1 MWGFAMVLKTLRE
14 LITIIFVAC
23 LIGSAMSLVTNMFVS
38 GVDAVDTLRSQD
50 TYFRLEINGQFF
62 SVASVVFL
70 WITALAV
77 YFVKTSLGI
86 KAWAGPADSI
96 FAAHQSREPLDL
108 KRGFG
113 STFAAFLSASGGAS
127 VGQYGPLVHFGATM
141 GVWVKRFLSPSLSN
155 EVYLGCGVAAA
166 ISAGF
171 NAPIAGII
179 FAHEAILRLFSIR
192 AVAPISIAAITASA
206 VDRFLFP
213 SDATFAID
221 AVLPPLIEILPAL
234 IAITPILSL
243 VALAFMLSLR
253 TAQRYAAQ
261 FTGPPFLLTFV
272 AATCCGLL
280 GVWLPDVLGL
290 GMVQIN
296 QMLSGEFALGMLV
309 LLLVG
314 KLVATTLCIGFGLF
328 GGVFGPAIFIGIA
341 AGGVLGGVAEVLG
354 LSNFVL
360 VASVA
365 SMAAVSASVIGAPIT
380 ATIIILELTQSYEF
394 AVAAMVTVMLCNLIT
409 QRVFA
414 LSFFDRQLLDR
425 GVDLRG
431 GREAIHLNQIHSRE
445 LATNEGI
452 VLDATVDGTQAR
464 AILEEKSL
472 TEAYICDENRVLMG
486 KISLFHTLK
495 AGSEPLK
502 NYMDTEPFFLSGTD
516 TLADAMVK
524 VAKFVGESIP
534 IKDIDSGVL
543 LGTVTEGDLFNAVIG
558 VQGEIVKQER
568 G

>member
-1 MWGFAMVLKTLRE
+1 MILKTLRE

-23 LIGSAMSLVTNMFVS
+23 LIGAAMSLVTNMFVS
-38 GVDAVDTLRSQD
+38 GVEAVGALRAQD
-50 TYFRLEINGQFF
+50 TFFKLEINGQLF
-62 SVASVVFL
+62 SVGSVVFL
-70 WITALAV
+70 WITAFAV

-96 FAAHQSREPLDL
+96 YAAHQSREPLDL

-113 STFAAFLSASGGAS
+113 STFAAFLSASGGAA

-171 NAPIAGII
+171 DAPIAGII

-213 SDATFAID
+213 SDATFAIE

-253 TAQRYAAQ
+253 TAQRTAAK
-261 FTGPPFLLTFV
+261 FRGPPFVLTFL
-272 AATCCGLL
+272 AATLCGLL
-280 GVWLPDVLGL
+280 GVFLPDVLGL
-290 GMVQIN
+290 GMVQIK
-296 QMLSGEFALGMLV
+296 QMLSGEFALSMLV
-309 LLLVG
+309 LLLLG

-341 AGGVLGGVAEVLG
+341 AGGVLGGVAEALG
-354 LSNFVL
+354 LSNFAL

-431 GREAIHLNQIHSRE
+431 GREAIHLNQILSSE
-445 LATNEGI
+445 LATSDGI
-452 VLDATVDGTQAR
+452 VLDSNTDGNQAR
-464 AILEEKSL
+464 VILEERSL
-472 TEAYICDENRVLMG
+472 TEAYICGEDGVLMG
-486 KISLFHTLK
+486 KVSLFHTLK
-495 AGSEPLK
+495 AENNPVK
-502 NYMDTEPFFLSGTD
+502 DYMDTDPFFLSGTD
-516 TLADAMVK
+516 TLAHAMSK
-524 VAKFVGESIP
+524 VANFVGESIP
-534 IKDIDSGVL
+534 IVDKETGIL
-543 LGTVTEGDLFNAVIG
+543 IGTVTEGDLFNAVVG

>member
-1 MWGFAMVLKTLRE
+1 MILKTLRE

-23 LIGSAMSLVTNMFVS
+23 LIGAAMSLVTNMFVS
-38 GVDAVDTLRSQD
+38 GVEAVGALRAQD
-50 TYFRLEINGQFF
+50 TFFKLEINGQLF
-62 SVASVVFL
+62 SVGSVVFL
-70 WITALAV
+70 WITAFAV

-96 FAAHQSREPLDL
+96 YAAHQSREPLDL

-113 STFAAFLSASGGAS
+113 STFAAFLSASGGAA

-171 NAPIAGII
+171 DAPIAGII

-213 SDATFAID
+213 SDATFAIE

-253 TAQRYAAQ
+253 TAQRTAAK
-261 FTGPPFLLTFV
+261 FRGPPFVLTFL
-272 AATCCGLL
+272 AATLCGLL
-280 GVWLPDVLGL
+280 GVFLPDVLGL
-290 GMVQIN
+290 GMVQIK
-296 QMLSGEFALGMLV
+296 QMLSGEFALSMLV
-309 LLLVG
+309 LLLLG

-341 AGGVLGGVAEVLG
+341 AGGVLGGVAEALG
-354 LSNFVL
+354 LSNFAL

-431 GREAIHLNQIHSRE
+431 GREAIHLNQILSSE
-445 LATNEGI
+445 LATSDGI
-452 VLDATVDGTQAR
+452 VLDSNTDGNQAR
-464 AILEEKSL
+464 VILEERSL
-472 TEAYICDENRVLMG
+472 TEAYICGEDGVLMG
-486 KISLFHTLK
+486 KVSLFHTLK
-495 AGSEPLK
+495 AENNPVK
-502 NYMDTEPFFLSGTD
+502 DYMDTDPFFLSGTD
-516 TLADAMVK
+516 TLAHAMSK
-524 VAKFVGESIP
+524 VANFVGESIP
-534 IKDIDSGVL
+534 IVDKETGIL
-543 LGTVTEGDLFNAVIG
+543 IGTVTEGDLFNAVIG

>member
-1 MWGFAMVLKTLRE
+1 MIFKTLRE

-23 LIGSAMSLVTNMFVS
+23 LIGAAMSLVTNMFVS
-38 GVDAVDTLRSQD
+38 GVEAVGALRSQD
-50 TYFRLEINGQFF
+50 TFFKIEINGQLF
-62 SVASVVFL
+62 SVGSVVFL

-96 FAAHQSREPLDL
+96 YAAHQSREPLDL

-113 STFAAFLSASGGAS
+113 STFAAFLSASGGAA

-171 NAPIAGII
+171 DAPIAGII

-206 VDRFLFP
+206 VDRYLFP
-213 SDATFAID
+213 SDTTFAVE

-253 TAQRYAAQ
+253 TAQRYAAK
-261 FTGPPFLLTFV
+261 FSGPPFLLTFL
-272 AATCCGLL
+272 AATLCGLL
-280 GVWLPDVLGL
+280 GVFLPDVLGL
-290 GMVQIN
+290 GMVQIK
-296 QMLSGEFALGMLV
+296 QMLSGEFALSMLV
-309 LLLVG
+309 LLLLG

-341 AGGVLGGVAEVLG
+341 AGGVLGGVAELLG
-354 LSNFVL
+354 LANFAL

-431 GREAIHLNQIHSRE
+431 GREAIHLNQILSSE
-445 LATNEGI
+445 LATNEGV
-452 VLDATVDGTQAR
+452 VLDSVTDGNQAR

-472 TEAYICDENRVLMG
+472 TEAYICGENGVLMG
-486 KISLFHTLK
+486 KASLFHTLK
-495 AGSEPLK
+495 AENNPIK
-502 NYMDTEPFFLSGTD
+502 DYMDTDPFFLSSTD
-516 TLADAMVK
+516 TLAHAMAK
-524 VAKFVGESIP
+524 VANFVGESIP
-534 IKDIDSGVL
+534 IVDKETGIL
-543 LGTVTEGDLFNAVIG
+543 IGTVTEGDLFNAVIG

>member
-1 MWGFAMVLKTLRE
+1 MILKTLRE

-23 LIGSAMSLVTNMFVS
+23 LIGAAMSLVTNMFVS
-38 GVDAVDTLRSQD
+38 GVEAVSALRAQD
-50 TYFRLEINGQFF
+50 TFFKLELNGQLF
-62 SVASVVFL
+62 SFGSVVFL

-96 FAAHQSREPLDL
+96 YAAHQSREPLDL

-113 STFAAFLSASGGAS
+113 STFAAFLSASGGAA

-206 VDRFLFP
+206 LDRFLFP
-213 SDATFAID
+213 SDATFAIE

-234 IAITPILSL
+234 IAITPILSF

-253 TAQRYAAQ
+253 TAQRYAAR

-272 AATCCGLL
+272 AATLCGLL

-309 LLLVG
+309 LLLIG
-314 KLVATTLCIGFGLF
+314 KLLATTLCIGFGLF

-341 AGGVLGGVAEVLG
+341 AGGVLGGVAEALG

-360 VASVA
+360 IASVA

-431 GREAIHLNQIHSRE
+431 GREAIHLKQIQSAE

-452 VLDATVDGTQAR
+452 ILDDTIDGNQAR

-472 TEAYICDENRVLMG
+472 TEAYICNENGVLMG

-495 AGSEPLK
+495 AGSSPLK
-502 NYMDTEPFFLSGTD
+502 NYMDPEPFSLAGTD
-516 TLADAMVK
+516 SLSDAMSK
-524 VAKFVGESIP
+524 VANFVGESIP
-534 IKDIDSGVL
+534 IVETDTGML
-543 LGTVTEGDLFNAVIG
+543 LGTVTEGDLFNAVIE

>member
-1 MWGFAMVLKTLRE
+1 MILKTLRE

-23 LIGSAMSLVTNMFVS
+23 LIGAAMSLVTNMFVS
-38 GVDAVDTLRSQD
+38 GVEAVGALRAQD
-50 TYFRLEINGQFF
+50 TFFKLEIKGQLF
-62 SVASVVFL
+62 SVGSVVFL
-70 WITALAV
+70 WITAFAV

-96 FAAHQSREPLDL
+96 YAAHQSREPLDL

-113 STFAAFLSASGGAS
+113 STFAAFLSASGGAA

-213 SDATFAID
+213 SDVTFAIE

-253 TAQRYAAQ
+253 TAQRTAAK
-261 FTGPPFLLTFV
+261 FRGPPFVLTFL
-272 AATCCGLL
+272 AATLCGLL
-280 GVWLPDVLGL
+280 GVFLPDVLGL
-290 GMVQIN
+290 GMVQIK
-296 QMLSGEFALGMLV
+296 QMLSGEFALSMLV
-309 LLLVG
+309 LLLLG

-341 AGGVLGGVAEVLG
+341 AGGVLGGVAEALG
-354 LSNFVL
+354 LSNFAL

-431 GREAIHLNQIHSRE
+431 GREAIHLNQIFSSE
-445 LATNEGI
+445 LATNDGI
-452 VLDATVDGTQAR
+452 VLDSTTDGNQAR
-464 AILEEKSL
+464 AILEERSL
-472 TEAYICDENRVLMG
+472 TEAYICGEGGVLMG
-486 KISLFHTLK
+486 KVSLFHTLK
-495 AGSEPLK
+495 AQNNPVK
-502 NYMDTEPFFLSGTD
+502 DYMDTDPFFLSGTD
-516 TLADAMVK
+516 TLAHAMSK
-524 VAKFVGESIP
+524 VANFVGESIP
-534 IKDIDSGVL
+534 IVDKETGIL
-543 LGTVTEGDLFNAVIG
+543 IGTVTEGDLFNAVIG

>member
-1 MWGFAMVLKTLRE
+1 MISKTLRE

-23 LIGSAMSLVTNMFVS
+23 FIGAAMSLVTNMFVS
-38 GVDAVDTLRSQD
+38 GVEAIGALRAQD
-50 TYFRLEINGQFF
+50 TFFKLEFNGQVF
-62 SVASVVFL
+62 SVGSVVFL

-96 FAAHQSREPLDL
+96 YAAHQSKEPLDL
-108 KRGFG
+108 RRGFG

-171 NAPIAGII
+171 NAPIAGVI

-213 SDATFAID
+213 SDATFAVE
-221 AVLPPLIEILPAL
+221 AALPPLIEILPAL
-234 IAITPILSL
+234 IAITPFLSL
-243 VALAFMLSLR
+243 VALVFMLSLR
-253 TAQRYAAQ
+253 SAQRFAAG
-261 FTGPPFLLTFV
+261 FKGPPFLLLFS
-272 AATCCGLL
+272 AATVCGLL
-280 GVWLPDVLGL
+280 GMWLPDVLGL
-290 GMVQIN
+290 GMTQI
-296 QMLSGEFALGMLV
+296 QDMLSGKFALTMLI
-309 LLLVG
+309 LLFFG
-314 KLVATTLCIGFGLF
+314 KLIATTLCIGFGLF
-328 GGVFGPAIFIGIA
+328 GGVFGPAIFLGIA
-341 AGGVLGGVAEVLG
+341 AGGVLGGVVEILG
-354 LSNFVL
+354 LPNFAV

-431 GREAIHLNQIHSRE
+431 GSEAIHLKQILSSE
-445 LATNEGI
+445 LVTKEGI
-452 VLDATVDGTQAR
+452 VLDSSIDGAQAR

-472 TEAYICDENRVLMG
+472 TEAYICDKNEVLLG
-486 KISLFHTLK
+486 KITLFHALK
-495 AGSEPLK
+495 ASNSPLTE
-502 NYMDTEPFFLSGTD
+502 YMDPEPFSLAGTD
-516 TLADAMVK
+516 SLADAMIK
-524 VAKFVGESIP
+524 VANFVGESIP
-534 IKDIDSGVL
+534 IVNKETGVL

-558 VQGEIVKQER
+558 VQGEITKQER

>member
-1 MWGFAMVLKTLRE
+1 MLLKTLRE

-23 LIGSAMSLVTNMFVS
+23 LIGAAMSLVTNMFVA
-38 GVDAVDTLRSQD
+38 GVEAVGALRGQD
-50 TYFRLEINGQFF
+50 TFFRLEIHDKILPVG
-62 SVASVVFL
+62 SVVFL
-70 WITALAV
+70 WITAIAV

-96 FAAHQSREPLDL
+96 YAAHQSREPLDL

-113 STFAAFLSASGGAS
+113 STFAAFLSASGGAA

-253 TAQRYAAQ
+253 TAQRFAAR
-261 FTGPPFLLTFV
+261 FSGPAFLLTFL
-272 AATCCGLL
+272 AATLCGVL
-280 GVWLPDVLGL
+280 GMFLPDVLGL

-296 QMLSGEFALGMLV
+296 QMLSGEFALTMLI
-309 LLLVG
+309 LLLLG

-341 AGGVLGGVAEVLG
+341 AGAVLGGVAENLG
-354 LSNFVL
+354 FSNFAL
-360 VASVA
+360 IASVA

-431 GREAIHLNQIHSRE
+431 GREAIHLNQILSAE
-445 LATNEGI
+445 LATKDGI
-452 VLDATVDGTQAR
+452 VLDSSVDGNQAR

-472 TEAYICDENRVLMG
+472 TEAYICAEDGVLMG
-486 KISLFHTLK
+486 KISLFHTL
-495 AGSEPLK
+495 AAENNSLK
-502 NYMDTEPFFLSGTD
+502 DYMDKDPFSLSGTD
-516 TLADAMVK
+516 TLAHAMSK
-524 VAKFVGESIP
+524 VANFVGESIP
-534 IKDIDSGVL
+534 ILDKETGVL
-543 LGTVTEGDLFNAVIG
+543 IGTVTEGDLFNAVVG